1 MPVAGFF
8 SGTLLAITK
17 GNSKIKSGKNFV
29 RGAQRVLD
37 RIFLLFNKTW
47 KELHQAKKVKY
58 ISNFF
63 PVSNTNV
70 KFWQMLKNIFVNKMA
85 KFQCL
90 QYNGLHQFYFNV

>member
-1 MPVAGFF
+1 MVVQSDG
-8 SGTLLAITK
+8 SST
-17 GNSKIKSGKNFV
+17 
-29 RGAQRVLD
+29 QRVLD

-90 QYNGLHQFYFNV
+90 GQSSSILLQCLV